1 MVGSTIPR
9 PSTSGTT
16 HTQWY
21 TFGENHT
28 VSTGRPLRSLSCQWV
43 SILLGNPP
51 HWLPVSYT
59 ISQFPTSFHLQSLKQ
74 WKEINVN
81 QWRQGASSVFR
92 VIYSIYHFL
101 NSSENRSLA
110 VFPLPHRHASAQLLS
125 DSRPTQAVLN
135 PHPKLR
141 VGHSLALPQPARHVN
156 PAALPGF

>member
-1 MVGSTIPR
+1 MVGSTTPR

-28 VSTGRPLRSLSCQWV
+28 VSTGRPLRSVSCQWV

-59 ISQFPTSFHLQSLKQ
+59 ISSVISKTMKRNKYKSMKTRGFLGFPCYLLHLS
-74 WKEINVN
+74 
-81 QWRQGASSVFR
+81 
-92 VIYSIYHFL
+92 FL

-135 PHPKLR
+135 PHPKLCCWP
-141 VGHSLALPQPARHVN
+141 LPSSSSTCPAC
-156 PAALPGF
+156 